1 MCRGLR
7 QRRHGDPEHPDRRR
21 GHLSRS
27 SPSPSTW
34 CSPDSLPAPH
44 SKPPTSKLNLK

>member
-27 SPSPSTW
+27 AHSHLHGVPQTLH
-34 CSPDSLPAPH
+34 LPH
-44 SKPPTSKLNLK
+44 TRNHQLQS